1 MPLIIAPKADGGWT
15 LNAPGGRQ
23 EGTAVGCQMFA
34 LGERTRVSPRS
45 MIKITFETIMEG
57 KLFM

>member
-45 MIKITFETIMEG
+45 MIKITFETIIIT
-57 KLFM
+57 

>member
-1 MPLIIAPKADGGWT
+1 MICGGGFGSHGIIAPKADGEWT

-34 LGERTRVSPRS
+34 LGERTGVSLR
-45 MIKITFETIMEG
+45 
-57 KLFM
+57 